1 MPCIIRSRLPLI
13 SHVTPYNAAS
23 SVCDPIKDDRR
34 RGAWIKYCLPV
45 RQCPQLSYAPPTT
58 VPPAPSPLGSN
69 CCQRYHPLHARSE
82 EVGWPR
88 APLDLRWSPG
98 GRHTETTVPTTGSIV
113 FFSERLHCHLS
124 SPAYILK
131 CWPHWLPYV
140 LFCFG
145 CHTISH
151 YLPFTSLQI
160 WCFCLCFTSDLI
172 LS

>member
-69 CCQRYHPLHARSE
+69 CCQMYHPLHARSE

-113 FFSERLHCHLS
+113 FFLPRDSIVIYPRLPTYWNVGHIGFHTFSSVLGATPSLIISLS
-124 SPAYILK
+124 P
-131 CWPHWLPYV
+131 
-140 LFCFG
+140 LFKSDVSACV
-145 CHTISH
+145 SR
-151 YLPFTSLQI
+151 QI
-160 WCFCLCFTSDLI
+160 
-172 LS
+172 